1 LNGLRLASS
10 MSMHSAVYVR
20 VFLLGAA
27 AACACSTHG
36 LREREDS
43 TALLATVI
51 RHGGE
56 VWVCESCEDEQPSAA
71 ADLIEGAKPASL
83 WELSRWVSEADRLL
97 VF

>member
-1 LNGLRLASS
+1 
-10 MSMHSAVYVR
+10 MHSAVYIR

-27 AACACSTHG
+27 AACAGSAHG

-56 VWVCESCEDEQPSAA
+56 VWVCEGCGDEQPDAA
-71 ADLIEGAKPASL
+71 TDLMEGAKRASL